1 MEKVL
6 TERALKRILG
16 VAEELEDIRRIV
28 GLDISV
34 MSTKSVGDFTVCISD
49 PETASPPMTV
59 YHFRDGTILARAG
72 REKKENNLDE
82 IADLFNS
89 QNRRES

>member
-1 MEKVL
+1 MEKIL

-59 YHFRDGTILARAG
+59 YHFRDGSILARAG

-82 IADLFNS
+82 IADLFNR
-89 QNRRES
+89 QNRRTE

>member
-16 VAEELEDIRRIV
+16 AAEELEDIRRIV

>member
-6 TERALKRILG
+6 TELALKRILG
-16 VAEELEDIRRIV
+16 AAEELEDIRRIV

-34 MSTKSVGDFTVCISD
+34 MSTKSVGDFTICISD

-59 YHFRDGTILARAG
+59 YHFRDGSILARAG

>member
-16 VAEELEDIRRIV
+16 AAEELEDIRRIV

-59 YHFRDGTILARAG
+59 YHFKDGTIMARAG
-72 REKKENNLDE
+72 RERAENDLGSISE
-82 IADLFNS
+82 LFNS

>member
-34 MSTKSVGDFTVCISD
+34 MSTKSVGDFTICISD

-59 YHFRDGTILARAG
+59 YHFRDGSILARAG
-72 REKKENNLDE
+72 REKKENNLNE
-82 IADLFNS
+82 IADLFNH
-89 QNRRES
+89 QNRRTE